1 MGGRREA
8 GASLSPFS
16 PGPSPYFTF
25 FKIAIRKSQ
34 YFSTVSM

>member
-1 MGGRREA
+1 MGGRRE
-8 GASLSPFS
+8 GALPSRLSRLFPLA
-16 PGPSPYFTF
+16 YFTF